1 MRERGLV
8 PACFSF
14 LQGRGLVW
22 RAWIPGLGLVLAL
35 FCAPARADGVL
46 SPCSGCQLLVGAGTS
61 FRYWGWTEG
70 LVIPISF
77 QFDDSRWEIDATRFA
92 TAQTF
97 DERNFPANVHSAE
110 PYWGFTVLHRWQL
123 LHRSWSRF
131 YVGVG
136 ANYRTET
143 DYLVNSKWNF
153 AFLLAE
159 RFELPRGVVLELAVN
174 HWSDAWI
181 RQPDRGQNL
190 VTLSVS
196 F

>member
-1 MRERGLV
+1 MRDRGLV
-8 PACFSF
+8 PDCFSF

-22 RAWIPGLGLVLAL
+22 RAWIPGLWLVLAL
-35 FCAPARADGVL
+35 FCAPARADGAL
-46 SPCSGCQLLVGAGTS
+46 SPCSCQFLVGAGTT

-77 QFDDSRWEIDATRFA
+77 QFDDSHWEIDATRFA
-92 TAQTF
+92 TAQVF
-97 DERNFPANVHSAE
+97 DEENYPSSVHSAE

-123 LHRSWSRF
+123 LHIAWSRL

-153 AFLLAE
+153 AFLVAE
-159 RFELPRGVVLELAVN
+159 RFDLPHGMVLELALN

-190 VTLSVS
+190 VTVSVG